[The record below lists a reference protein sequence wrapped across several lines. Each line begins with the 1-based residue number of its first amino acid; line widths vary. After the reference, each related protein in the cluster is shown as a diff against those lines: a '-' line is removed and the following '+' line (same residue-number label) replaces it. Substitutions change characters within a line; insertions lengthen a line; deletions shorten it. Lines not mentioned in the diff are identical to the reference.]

1 MLIQMTI
8 VYPGTRF
15 MVNPTPGIWGPE
27 KVAAP
32 LKRLVVAAH
41 LFLLIL
47 LVLFCV
53 VLSMS

>member
-1 MLIQMTI
+1 MMI

-15 MVNPTPGIWGPE
+15 MVNPTLGIWGPE
-27 KVAAP
+27 KMAAP
-32 LKRLVVAAH
+32 FERLVVAGY

-53 VLSMS
+53 VLSIS